1 MARIYTV
8 VNQKGGVA
16 KTTTVI
22 NLAAVAALEGKSV
35 LVVDADA
42 QGNATSGLG
51 IDRDDIDH
59 CLYDLLVRAD
69 GASGPA
75 TDQVIRSTSVRNL
88 DVLPATI
95 NLAGASLALA
105 SVIARERRLAR
116 VLAPVRD
123 AYDIIMIDTAPS
135 LGLLTINALAAAERV
150 LIPIQC
156 EYYALEGVSQLL
168 EIIAMVQAEINPALT
183 FAGAILTMYDS
194 RTNLAEEV
202 ADEVRRHFPDRTFR
216 AKVPRNV
223 RLAEAPSQGLPGV
236 IYDKHCPGSAAYRRL
251 YWEVFEDAQEGTGTW
266 SQRADLRRGPGP
278 DEGGAG
284 GPC

>member
-1 MARIYTV
+1 MARLYTV

-51 IDRDDIDH
+51 IRRTDIEF
-59 CLYDLLVRAD
+59 CLYDLLVRVD
-69 GASGPA
+69 GEAGPA
-75 TDQVIRSTSVRNL
+75 IDEVIRPTATPNL
-88 DVLPATI
+88 DILPATI
-95 NLAGASLALA
+95 DLAGAQLALA
-105 SVIARERRLAR
+105 NSIARERRLGR
-116 VLAPVRD
+116 VLEPVRG

-135 LGLLTINALAAAERV
+135 LGLLTINALAAADRV

-156 EYYALEGVSQLL
+156 EYYALEGLSQLL
-168 EIIAMVQAEINPALT
+168 QIIAMVQAELNPGLT
-183 FAGAILTMYDS
+183 MGGAILTMYDS
-194 RTNLAEEV
+194 RTNLSEEVAEEV
-202 ADEVRRHFPDRTFR
+202 RTNFPGRTFK

-236 IYDKHCPGSAAYRRL
+236 VYDKHCPGSAAYRRL

-266 SQRADLRRGPGP
+266 SQRADLRRGAGAH
-278 DEGGAG
+278 EGGAG